1 MAAAAKY
8 ARAERELQS
17 ARMCGTGSSALYEQA
32 CDKVPANK
40 EKDYTTSEQNASMM
54 AMDNASKNASKVIGK
69 LTLTFNR
76 IGQAVSTKE
85 LIEIISSAAALD

>member
-1 MAAAAKY
+1 MRSEACLTD
-8 ARAERELQS
+8 LQQGQDHQVFS
-17 ARMCGTGSSALYEQA
+17 GIHL
-32 CDKVPANK
+32 ANIIHYSLK
-40 EKDYTTSEQNASMM
+40 EYTTSEQNARMM
-54 AMDNASKNASKVIGK
+54 AMDNASKNAPEVIDK